1 MMISF
6 SEKFRSIFKD
16 LEIVE
21 VVMDGLQVQDT
32 NEELELLKKELAL
45 EVKEKYPTQED
56 LRNNTNARCYRDFFW
71 KVGID
76 PTKTRP
82 SAEALTRRLFGGR
95 ELPSINT
102 LVDAYNVA
110 SVRTQISIAAFDL
123 DKIGK
128 HLELRFAKKGERFL
142 GIGMSSPIELEG
154 VEAVIEDKE
163 KKELIAVYP
172 YRDSEASKVSKNSV
186 KVLFLM
192 CGVPGIASESLLQ
205 ARSLTTEYTQR
216 FCGHSK
222 L

>member
-95 ELPSINT
+95 ELPRINT

-128 HLELRFAKKGERFL
+128 QLELRFAKKGERFL

-205 ARSLTTEYTQR
+205 ARSLTTEYMQR
-216 FCGHSK
+216 FCAHSK